1 MLPKV
6 VDFEDVTL
14 KFFILVKYE
23 QAMSFFFDTPHKE
36 ISVPLFRSLHQAA
49 PSFFIIIIIDT
60 TDSDSASTPTMSTS
74 FNCET
79 KQSTP
84 LSTSTN
90 TNNVVVV
97 FTHLLGLVN
106 HGFSLTWFKSIFSYL
121 GPTAIDTMKLRSYCK
136 LFSKALK
143 PLPCWTSFPH
153 PKYSTLNRLFDRF
166 NELSSRGSINIP
178 FDLRSWDRFNKLKQ
192 RRYNLNKVSTNVP
205 TLLFIENGVH
215 TVESGVVNINI
226 PISIVGESREHCI
239 VIGGM
244 LMKGKKEEDIYV
256 NDLTLRESPSKGIC
270 GYFGASIHLDN
281 VSVENSGLHGV
292 ALYGTERNSM
302 KNCQVSY
309 SKGSGLLMR
318 DGGVITIE
326 GNDTAIHHNVTGGH
340 SLCFGLCVERW
351 SATHFAPPLSKQ
363 TVSMNNGGGGN
374 FWSR

>member
-1 MLPKV
+1 
-6 VDFEDVTL
+6 
-14 KFFILVKYE
+14 
-23 QAMSFFFDTPHKE
+23 
-36 ISVPLFRSLHQAA
+36 
-49 PSFFIIIIIDT
+49 
-60 TDSDSASTPTMSTS
+60 MSTS

-84 LSTSTN
+84 LSTSNN

-226 PISIVGESREHCI
+226 PISIVGESREHC
-239 VIGGM
+239 VVMGGLQM
-244 LMKGKKEEDIYV
+244 NGQKEDDV
-256 NDLTLRESPSKGIC
+256 NVQDLTLRKSKGS
-270 GYFGASIHLDN
+270 GVWGFSGASVHLDN
-281 VSVENSGLHGV
+281 VSVENSGRYGV
-292 ALYGTERNSM
+292 YVFRNQRNTM
-302 KNCQVSY
+302 KNCQVSH
-309 SKGSGLLMR
+309 SKKSGLFVY
-318 DGGVITIE
+318 DGVMTID
-326 GNDTAIHHNVTGGH
+326 GNATIIHHNFH
-340 SLCFGLCVERW
+340 YLN
-351 SATHFAPPLSKQ
+351 THVIQ
-363 TVSMNNGGGGN
+363 MHRGTVPRYSTILW
-374 FWSR
+374 FT